1 MMRAHFQELTEPISW
16 RSLLDDVMPTAL
28 SVLFAPMPQLKSLA
42 TTPRRLQATGDPFAP
57 L

>member
-1 MMRAHFQELTEPISW
+1 VRAHFQELTEPIS

-28 SVLFAPMPQLKSLA
+28 SVLLAPMPQLKSLA